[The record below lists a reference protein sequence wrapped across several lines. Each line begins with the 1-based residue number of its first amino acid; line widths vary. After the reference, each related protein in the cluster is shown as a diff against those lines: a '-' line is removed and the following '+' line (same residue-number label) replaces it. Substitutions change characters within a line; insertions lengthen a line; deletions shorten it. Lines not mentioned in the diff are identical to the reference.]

1 MACDGSVISLNG
13 QPPIH
18 NRDGDSQHEF
28 GTISVFS
35 GDTPA
40 VLSVSWQGG
49 CAGASCGS
57 AGRCSEMDHFLTVQV
72 EQIDDTDLETS
83 ICFSLTLA
91 EGMRPEIHDLRS
103 RPWEITNFDI
113 IDCPDS
119 QLGLVNKASHWIL
132 NTLSFSSTID
142 LFTFGAIA
150 ITITSIVLLTF
161 LICRNTIYCRRRR
174 ADRAARREERRT
186 RRAYKFAARRL
197 RWRKWWNTFRGTTAL
212 LPSANNT
219 QRHEL
224 TAHGTPHPHLEHHY
238 YRQTAEPSE
247 LELETETESG
257 QGSIQAEIR
266 GCRQALQYVGEL
278 VRHPA
283 DRNIAPGSGTSYFDP
298 EGYGGPKVVDALEKQ
313 KLGRSR
319 ASSSTAGL
327 STVISLRTISLG
339 TEAETDIDLSSRG
352 TPPPSYYP

>member
-1 MACDGSVISLNG
+1 MRYPAAALGFFLAAPLNCLATGTGQGNEIVPLGESSVGTSAYTVVKFEAVCSECTGLSNLRLPLELKVSRPDMACDGSVISLNG

-142 LFTFGAIA
+142 LFIFGAVA

-219 QRHEL
+219 QRHEF
-224 TAHGTPHPHLEHHY
+224 TAHGFH
-238 YRQTAEPSE
+238 
-247 LELETETESG
+247 
-257 QGSIQAEIR
+257 
-266 GCRQALQYVGEL
+266 
-278 VRHPA
+278 
-283 DRNIAPGSGTSYFDP
+283 TS
-298 EGYGGPKVVDALEKQ
+298 
-313 KLGRSR
+313 
-319 ASSSTAGL
+319 
-327 STVISLRTISLG
+327 
-339 TEAETDIDLSSRG
+339 
-352 TPPPSYYP
+352 